1 MVTNPVWLMP
11 VTNALCSF
19 AVSGG
24 RAFTQ
29 VRRTIDGSDKEVC
42 VALNTA
48 DGNELW
54 ATAVENNTSYTGGV
68 GYDDGPR
75 TTPAVAGDSVY
86 VLSSYLNLCRLN
98 LTNGA
103 VIWSTNLLTGY
114 GGSMINYQ
122 NAASPLLDN
131 GLLYLNANCGAGSI
145 LALRTSDGSPAWRSQ
160 SVGLTHSTPVLAAI
174 HGIRQL
180 IFATQSGLVS
190 LDPQS
195 GVMLWQFAYPF
206 QFAISIGAS
215 PVVYDDM
222 VFICGAHAYG
232 MGSVVMQAN
241 LTNNSWTAQQL
252 WSTNNPASHWMTP
265 VAHQGFLYGLFGIQQ
280 FDSPNAQLTCMDMRT
295 GEVKWSVAGFG
306 RGGTLLVD
314 QQLLILTETGF
325 LVLAQAD
332 PNAYTEL
339 GRFLAI
345 PNYYGDSNKC
355 WNAPAVADGRVYIRS
370 TSFGACFD
378 LSGPALKLAP
388 PQTIS
393 PNKIQLTVRTA
404 TGTALDP
411 SRVAAMEL
419 RASTNLAFSPS
430 VWAKLTNDLVLTNGI
445 VHVNDVDAGFSRS
458 RFFIVSESK

>member
-1 MVTNPVWLMP
+1 MITLRASRVLGQLCGLPLWCWLTTVGCQAKAGDWPQYRGPNHDGSSADRITREWSGMVTNPVWLMP

-174 HGIRQL
+174 
-180 IFATQSGLVS
+180 
-190 LDPQS
+190 
-195 GVMLWQFAYPF
+195 
-206 QFAISIGAS
+206 
-215 PVVYDDM
+215 
-222 VFICGAHAYG
+222 
-232 MGSVVMQAN
+232 
-241 LTNNSWTAQQL
+241 
-252 WSTNNPASHWMTP
+252 
-265 VAHQGFLYGLFGIQQ
+265 
-280 FDSPNAQLTCMDMRT
+280 
-295 GEVKWSVAGFG
+295 
-306 RGGTLLVD
+306 
-314 QQLLILTETGF
+314 
-325 LVLAQAD
+325 
-332 PNAYTEL
+332 
-339 GRFLAI
+339 
-345 PNYYGDSNKC
+345 
-355 WNAPAVADGRVYIRS
+355 
-370 TSFGACFD
+370 
-378 LSGPALKLAP
+378 
-388 PQTIS
+388 
-393 PNKIQLTVRTA
+393 
-404 TGTALDP
+404 
-411 SRVAAMEL
+411 
-419 RASTNLAFSPS
+419 
-430 VWAKLTNDLVLTNGI
+430 
-445 VHVNDVDAGFSRS
+445 
-458 RFFIVSESK
+458 